1 MDLKKHHILIVE
13 DEINLLRP
21 MEFILTSRDY
31 QVSTAN
37 TGFKGLRS
45 FIFYQNTETPV
56 DLLVTDLQIP
66 GLPGLDLMQE
76 VKKLCPQIPIIIITG
91 FIEKIP
97 KKMDFQD
104 NWKLLKKP
112 FSETRL
118 LQDIETLLPDSVT
131 VGGGS

>member
-1 MDLKKHHILIVE
+1 
-13 DEINLLRP
+13 
-21 MEFILTSRDY
+21 
-31 QVSTAN
+31 
-37 TGFKGLRS
+37 
-45 FIFYQNTETPV
+45 
-56 DLLVTDLQIP
+56 
-66 GLPGLDLMQE
+66 MQE